1 MEPPF
6 SPMDP
11 ARRLHPL
18 TLIQKLLKS
27 LPALF
32 LALTPFLGENSGS
45 YEMIGIIFL
54 ALYAAIMVP
63 IILIQYLRFHYWIT
77 EREVI
82 IHSGVLTRRK
92 RNIPIERI
100 QNIVLERSLLP
111 RLLGTARVKIETAGS
126 KSAEGILEYVH
137 LAEAER
143 LQAVIQEWAM
153 TSESV
158 SVDTPEPH
166 KRQELFNMPLD
177 RIFLSGAFRFSLIY
191 VVLLFSGM
199 QYLSDVLNLTPEYLA
214 DWVLSESVEEYA
226 ETAWAHP
233 WLIGG
238 ITGIMAVLLGWTTGI
253 VIAVTKYYGFRLWL
267 DSDKLHLRH
276 GLLTVREGTIPLKR
290 VQSLILRTNPFMRLF
305 GWYRLELQ
313 TIGYDVEKQ
322 GYQVAAPFARL
333 HEILALAPHIRP
345 FTLPTSFECVSPV
358 SIRRT
363 VVRYFMVFA
372 GLLAVPAYFWQDA
385 LWGLL
390 LLAPL
395 YGLAVLQYRNHG
407 YALDDDTV
415 YIRRGVFQHYI
426 WVVPSDRFQVFYI
439 HDTFFQRR
447 LGLRS
452 VIIDTAG
459 AGSFRFPYI
468 VDLVAETAEQFAA
481 TLYARFQSHFIRGR
495 QVDPDPTAVPGQ

>member
-1 MEPPF
+1 MELQRPPT
-6 SPMDP
+6 DP

-18 TLIQKLLKS
+18 TLIQKLIKS
-27 LPALF
+27 LPAL
-32 LALTPFLGENSGS
+32 LLGLLPFLGNDSGPS
-45 YEMIGIIFL
+45 KVVLLVFL
-54 ALYAAIMVP
+54 VLYGTVMVP
-63 IILIQYLRFHYWIT
+63 VILIQYFRFRYWIT

-92 RNIPIERI
+92 RSIPIERI

-137 LAEAER
+137 VAEANR
-143 LQAVIQEWAM
+143 LRTVVQEWTA
-153 TSESV
+153 TSDSV
-158 SVDTPEPH
+158 RGSTPEPH
-166 KRQELFNMPLD
+166 KETELFRMSLD

-191 VVLLFSGM
+191 IAIIFSGM
-199 QYLSDVLNLTPEYLA
+199 QYLPDVFNLTPEDLV
-214 DWVLSESVEEYA
+214 DWVLSGGVEEYT
-226 ETAWAHP
+226 ETARASP
-233 WLIGG
+233 WLIGAV
-238 ITGIMAVLLGWTTGI
+238 TGVMAILFGWTTGI
-253 VIAVTKYYGFRLWL
+253 VINVTKYYNFRLWL
-267 DSDKLHLRH
+267 DGNKLHLRH
-276 GLLTVREGTIPLKR
+276 GLFTVREGTIPLKR
-290 VQSLILRTNPFMRLF
+290 VQSLILRTNPPMRLF

-322 GYQVAAPFARL
+322 GYQVAVPFARL

-345 FTLPTSFECVSPV
+345 FTLPESFECVSPV

-372 GLLAVPAYFWQDA
+372 VLLAVPVYFWQEA

-407 YALDDDTV
+407 YAIDADTV
-415 YIRRGVFQHYI
+415 YIRRGVFQHYVWI
-426 WVVPSDRFQVFYI
+426 VPSDRFQVFYT

-468 VDLVAETAEQFAA
+468 VDLVAETAEQFTA
-481 TLYARFQSHFIRGR
+481 TLYARFQSHFMLGKHM
-495 QVDPDPTAVPGQ
+495 DAEPMAVPGQ